1 MSYVPKAMPNIMMKT
16 VRRSAFGAALAMAA
30 TLNTGDFP
38 AANAQRRPAQKPVAI
53 AEPAPPYAAV
63 ADLVLR
69 SPVIIDS
76 TIRSAEKLKG
86 PEAVGAPA
94 GYARLYVQADVL
106 ALIRGSDSVPA
117 RIGYIL
123 DVLPDSRG
131 KLPKLGKLRV
141 LLYGRPVPRLA
152 NQIQLTGPDSQ
163 RRWTPALDALSRR
176 IATEALAADA
186 PPVVTGIGNAF
197 HVSGSLPGEGETQ
210 IFLTTRDTRP
220 VSISILRRPGQQ
232 PSWAVSLTEIVD
244 ESAAPPQRDTLLWYR
259 LACALPA
266 QLPSAAVEKMGEGDA
281 AIAIQ
286 DYAFVIRSLG
296 QCTRS

>member
-1 MSYVPKAMPNIMMKT
+1 MSSVPKANPRIIART
-16 VRRSAFGAALAMAA
+16 VHRTGIGALLALLAVTA
-30 TLNTGDFP
+30 P
-38 AANAQRRPAQKPVAI
+38 AVLAQRRAVPVPAPV

-69 SPVIIDS
+69 SPVIVDS

-86 PEAVGAPA
+86 PEAVGAPP

-106 ALIRGSDSVPA
+106 ALVRGTDSVPA

-123 DVLPDSRG
+123 DVLPDSSG
-131 KLPKLGKLRV
+131 KIPKFRKLRV
-141 LLYGRPVPRLA
+141 LLYARPVPRTA

-163 RRWTPALDALSRR
+163 RAWTPALDALSRR
-176 IATEALAADA
+176 IATEALAANA
-186 PPVVTGIGNAF
+186 PPEVTGVGNAF
-197 HVSGSLPGEGETQ
+197 HVPGSLPGEGETQ

-220 VSISILRRPGQQ
+220 VSLSILRRPGQQ

-244 ESAAPPQRDTLLWYR
+244 ESAAPPARDTLLWYR

-266 QLPSAAVEKMGEGDA
+266 QLPTAAVEKMSEADA
-281 AIAIQ
+281 ANAIR
-286 DYAFVIRSLG
+286 DYGFVLRSLG
-296 QCTRS
+296 PCTRR